1 VKVLVVDDDRMS
13 RRIVGR
19 FLEFLGYEI
28 VEAEDGAEAFDIA
41 RRQRIRLIIT
51 DWMMPKMDG
60 PELVQRLRKLAD
72 GHRFYVILL
81 TSKDQQEELVEAMDA
96 GADDFIRKPFEQGE
110 LRTRV
115 RAGKRIIELTEK
127 LERQAMTDPLTGLL
141 NRRGLH
147 DAVGAED
154 PQRDCQGGR
163 GLGFIVADLDHFKRI
178 NDTHGHAAGDL
189 ILLETARRLRAVFEP
204 QGLVAR
210 MGGEEFWVLLCDC
223 DREGLL
229 KSAEAAR
236 QRIATEP
243 FPLAGDSADDA
254 AEPVSL
260 TASFG
265 CTHIAMLG
273 TERLEHLFQIADTA
287 LYRAKAEGRN
297 RVCAA

>member
-1 VKVLVVDDDRMS
+1 VRILVVDDDRLS

-60 PELVQRLRKLAD
+60 PELVRQLRKLGD
-72 GHRFYVILL
+72 GRLFYVILL
-81 TSKDQQEELVEAMDA
+81 TSKDQKEELVEAMDA

-115 RAGKRIIELTEK
+115 RAGERIIELTEK

-147 DAVGAED
+147 DALGSEHPD
-154 PQRDCQGGR
+154 RDCQGGR
-163 GLGFIVADLDHFKRI
+163 GLGFIVADLDHFKQI

-189 ILLETARRLRAVFEP
+189 ILQETAGRLRETFEP
-204 QGLVAR
+204 HGIVAR

-223 DREGLL
+223 SREQLATC
-229 KSAEAAR
+229 AEAAR
-236 QRIATEP
+236 ARI
-243 FPLAGDSADDA
+243 A
-254 AEPVSL
+254 AEPFQVPGDGTHPEEDHLHLTVSL
-260 TASFG
+260 GYSHAPE
-265 CTHIAMLG
+265 LG
-273 TERLEHLFQIADTA
+273 GHRLEQFFERADKA
-287 LYRAKAEGRN
+287 LYQAKADGRN
-297 RVCAA
+297 RVRGT